1 MNVIEYLIKNLEN
14 LGITDVFGVA
24 GDYNFDILYAI
35 ENNPK
40 IKFYNCTNELNAG
53 YAADGYA
60 RQKGYGALVTTYG
73 VGELS
78 AINAIAGAMAENVPI
93 FNIVGAPST
102 NAQKA
107 KKVLHHTIENQS
119 FQIFENSFEPIV
131 ETTAFLNRDN
141 AKIEIDRLLKVF
153 VKEKK
158 PVYLAIPS
166 DIALMEISAKCVDY
180 FWSSNVDT
188 LNLAVEKILNKINKA
203 YKPVIL
209 ADILI
214 KRYDSVLEFK
224 EFVERS
230 AIPVTNLLMGAN
242 IVDYD
247 CKTYLG
253 GYFAEF
259 ENPLAEKYINNTD
272 CLISIGVIYS
282 DLNSC
287 GNKIPFD
294 LKSHI
299 YIAGNYTVVE
309 NERFENI
316 KMQDVLNELSKKIEP
331 KEFQVEKLDIGYNTP
346 TSIQQ
351 EFNSEYIYARLQ
363 EFLKDN
369 DNFIV
374 ETGTAIQ
381 GVAKMKFSKNV
392 NIFTQNFW
400 ASIGWAT
407 PATLGVCVAASDK
420 RTILVTGD
428 GAHQMTAMELGTILR
443 YNFKPIIIV
452 INNDGYLTER
462 LLCINDNDEFNN
474 INKLNYSKFSR
485 TFESDIWSTRVN
497 NSDDFDKALRVTQIM
512 DKLCY
517 IEVCTQKDDSPELSK
532 KILGSFNKYKN
543 HSQKS
548 SSDIKIKEESSF
560 NYSTTIHESLRED

>member
-224 EFVERS
+224 EFVEKS

-316 KMQDVLNELSKKIEP
+316 KMQDVLNELSKKFEP

-381 GVAKMKFSKNV
+381 GVAQMKFSKNV
-392 NIFTQNFW
+392 NIFTQNLW

-517 IEVCTQKDDSPELSK
+517 IEVCTKKDDSPELSK

-543 HSQKS
+543 PSQKS

>member
-224 EFVERS
+224 EFVEKS

-299 YIAGNYTVVE
+299 YIAGNYTIVE

-316 KMQDVLNELSKKIEP
+316 KMQDVLNELSKKIES
-331 KEFQVEKLDIGYNTP
+331 KDFQVEKLDIGYNTP

-374 ETGTAIQ
+374 ETGTAIH
-381 GVAKMKFSKNV
+381 GVAKMKFPKNV
-392 NIFTQNFW
+392 NIFTQNLW

-443 YNFKPIIIV
+443 HNFKPIIIV
-452 INNDGYLTER
+452 INNAGYLTER

-485 TFESDIWSTRVN
+485 TFEFDIWATRVN

-543 HSQKS
+543 LSQKS

>member
-141 AKIEIDRLLKVF
+141 AKMEIDRLLKVF

-224 EFVERS
+224 EFVEKS

-299 YIAGNYTVVE
+299 YIAGNYTIVE

-316 KMQDVLNELSKKIEP
+316 KMQDVLNELSKKIES
-331 KEFQVEKLDIGYNTP
+331 KDFQVEKLDIGYNTP

-374 ETGTAIQ
+374 ETGTAIH
-381 GVAKMKFSKNV
+381 GVAKMKFPKNV
-392 NIFTQNFW
+392 NIFTQNLW

-443 YNFKPIIIV
+443 HNFKPIIIV
-452 INNDGYLTER
+452 INNAGYLTER

-485 TFESDIWSTRVN
+485 TFESDIWSTCVN

-543 HSQKS
+543 LSQKS

>member
-1 MNVIEYLIKNLEN
+1 MNVIEYLITNLEN

-60 RQKGYGALVTTYG
+60 RQKGYGALVMTYG

-224 EFVERS
+224 EFVEKS

-272 CLISIGVIYS
+272 CLISVGVIYS

-299 YIAGNYTVVE
+299 YIAGNYTIVE

-316 KMQDVLNELSKKIEP
+316 KMQDVLNELSKKFEP

-369 DNFIV
+369 DNFVV

-381 GVAKMKFSKNV
+381 GVAKMKFPKNV
-392 NIFTQNFW
+392 NIFTQNLW

-485 TFESDIWSTRVN
+485 TFEFDIWSTRVN

-543 HSQKS
+543 PSQKS

>member
-78 AINAIAGAMAENVPI
+78 AINAIAGATAENVPI

-180 FWSSNVDT
+180 FGSSNVDT

-224 EFVERS
+224 EFVEKS

-272 CLISIGVIYS
+272 CLISVGVIYS

-299 YIAGNYTVVE
+299 YIAGNYTIVE

-316 KMQDVLNELSKKIEP
+316 KMQDVLNELSKKFEP
-331 KEFQVEKLDIGYNTP
+331 KDFQVEKLDIGYNTP

-369 DNFIV
+369 DNFVV

-381 GVAKMKFSKNV
+381 GVAKMKFPKNV
-392 NIFTQNFW
+392 NIFTQNLW

-443 YNFKPIIIV
+443 HNFKPIIIV

-485 TFESDIWSTRVN
+485 TFEFDIWATRVN

-543 HSQKS
+543 PSQKS

>member
-35 ENNPK
+35 KNNPK

-141 AKIEIDRLLKVF
+141 AKMEIDRLLKVF

-224 EFVERS
+224 EFVEKS

-259 ENPLAEKYINNTD
+259 ENPLAEKYINNMD

-392 NIFTQNFW
+392 NIFTQNLW

-517 IEVCTQKDDSPELSK
+517 IEVCTKKDDSPELSK

-543 HSQKS
+543 PSQKS

>member
-203 YKPVIL
+203 YKPIIL

-224 EFVERS
+224 EFVEKS

-392 NIFTQNFW
+392 NIFTQNLW

-543 HSQKS
+543 PSQKS

>member
-78 AINAIAGAMAENVPI
+78 AINAIAGATAENVPI

-102 NAQKA
+102 NTQKA

-119 FQIFENSFEPIV
+119 FQIFEKSFEPIV

-141 AKIEIDRLLKVF
+141 AKMEIDRLLKVF

-224 EFVERS
+224 EFVEKS

-299 YIAGNYTVVE
+299 YIAGNYTIVE

-316 KMQDVLNELSKKIEP
+316 KMQDVLNELSKKIES
-331 KEFQVEKLDIGYNTP
+331 KDFQVEKLAIGYNTP

-374 ETGTAIQ
+374 ETGTAIH
-381 GVAKMKFSKNV
+381 GVAKMKFPKNV
-392 NIFTQNFW
+392 NIFTQNLW

-443 YNFKPIIIV
+443 HNFKPIIIV
-452 INNDGYLTER
+452 INNAGYLTER

-485 TFESDIWSTRVN
+485 TFEFDIWATRVN

-543 HSQKS
+543 PSQKS

>member
-1 MNVIEYLIKNLEN
+1 MNVIEYLITNLEN

-60 RQKGYGALVTTYG
+60 RQKGYGALVMTYG

-224 EFVERS
+224 EFVEKS

-272 CLISIGVIYS
+272 CLISVGVIYS

-299 YIAGNYTVVE
+299 YIAGNYTIVE

-316 KMQDVLNELSKKIEP
+316 KMQDVLNELSKKFEP

-369 DNFIV
+369 DNFVV

-381 GVAKMKFSKNV
+381 GVAKMKFPKNV
-392 NIFTQNFW
+392 NIFTQNLW

-543 HSQKS
+543 PSQKS

>member
-78 AINAIAGAMAENVPI
+78 AINAIAGATAENVPI

-102 NAQKA
+102 NTQKA

-224 EFVERS
+224 EFVEKS

-299 YIAGNYTVVE
+299 YIAGNYTIVE

-316 KMQDVLNELSKKIEP
+316 KMQDVLNELSKKIES
-331 KEFQVEKLDIGYNTP
+331 KDFQVEKLDIGYNTP

-381 GVAKMKFSKNV
+381 GVAKMKFPKNV
-392 NIFTQNFW
+392 NIFTQNLW

-443 YNFKPIIIV
+443 HNFKPIIIV

-485 TFESDIWSTRVN
+485 TFEFDIWATRVN

-543 HSQKS
+543 PSQKK

>member
-224 EFVERS
+224 EFVEKS

-299 YIAGNYTVVE
+299 YIAGNYTIVE

-316 KMQDVLNELSKKIEP
+316 KMQDVLNELSKKIES
-331 KEFQVEKLDIGYNTP
+331 KDFQVEKLDIGYNTP

-374 ETGTAIQ
+374 ETGTAIH
-381 GVAKMKFSKNV
+381 GVAKMKFPKNV
-392 NIFTQNFW
+392 NIFTQNLW

-443 YNFKPIIIV
+443 HNFKPIIIV
-452 INNDGYLTER
+452 INNAGYLTER

-485 TFESDIWSTRVN
+485 TFEFDIWATRVN

-543 HSQKS
+543 PSQKS

>member
-1 MNVIEYLIKNLEN
+1 MNVIEYLITNLEN

-102 NAQKA
+102 NTQKA

-224 EFVERS
+224 EFVEKS

-272 CLISIGVIYS
+272 CLISVGVIYS

-299 YIAGNYTVVE
+299 YIAGNYTIVE

-331 KEFQVEKLDIGYNTP
+331 KEFQVEKLDIGYSTP

-369 DNFIV
+369 DNFVV

-381 GVAKMKFSKNV
+381 GVAKMKFPKNV
-392 NIFTQNFW
+392 NIFTQNLW

-443 YNFKPIIIV
+443 HNFKPIIIV

-485 TFESDIWSTRVN
+485 TFEFDIWATRVN

-543 HSQKS
+543 PSQKS

>member
-1 MNVIEYLIKNLEN
+1 MNVIEYLITNLEN

-166 DIALMEISAKCVDY
+166 DVALMEISAKCVDY

-224 EFVERS
+224 EFVEKS

-272 CLISIGVIYS
+272 CLISVGVIYS

-316 KMQDVLNELSKKIEP
+316 KMQDVLNELSKKFES

-369 DNFIV
+369 DNFVV

-392 NIFTQNFW
+392 NIFTQNLW

-543 HSQKS
+543 PSQKS

>member
-119 FQIFENSFEPIV
+119 FQIYENSFEPIV

-224 EFVERS
+224 EFVEKS

-272 CLISIGVIYS
+272 CLISVGVIYS

-299 YIAGNYTVVE
+299 YIAGNYTIVE

-316 KMQDVLNELSKKIEP
+316 KMQDVLNELSKKIES
-331 KEFQVEKLDIGYNTP
+331 KDFQVEKLDIGYNTP

-369 DNFIV
+369 DNFVV

-381 GVAKMKFSKNV
+381 GVAKMKFPKNV
-392 NIFTQNFW
+392 NIFTQNLW

-485 TFESDIWSTRVN
+485 TFEFDIWATRVN

-517 IEVCTQKDDSPELSK
+517 IEVCTKKDDSPELSK

-543 HSQKS
+543 PSQKS